1 MKKRYVLFAFLC
13 LFLIMSAIT
22 NPSDKD
28 EYADWVG
35 NQIKQEKGPLLGML
49 GGSLI
54 KLGTSKKD
62 FVLFTIYETKFDKNE
77 KKPLIALGIFNNFIW
92 LEEGE

>member
-1 MKKRYVLFAFLC
+1 MKKRYLLFAFLC
-13 LFLIMSAIT
+13 LFLIMSVAT

-35 NQIKQEKGPLLGML
+35 NQIKQEEGSLLGMI

-62 FVLFTIYETKFDKNE
+62 FVLFTIYETKFDEND
-77 KKPLIALGIFNNFIW
+77 KKPLLALGIFNNFIW
-92 LEEGE
+92 LQEGE